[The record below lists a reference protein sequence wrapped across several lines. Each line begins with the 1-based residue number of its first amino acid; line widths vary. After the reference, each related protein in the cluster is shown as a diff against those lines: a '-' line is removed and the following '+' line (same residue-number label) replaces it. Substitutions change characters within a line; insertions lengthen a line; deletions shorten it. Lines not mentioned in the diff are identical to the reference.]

1 MGFWDEY
8 EEIGGDFV
16 KGAEKE
22 VLAANGIPFQV
33 EAVLDDDES
42 QFGARY
48 VLRALVPDPENGEE
62 RVRSMAFAK
71 ASVDS
76 RDRML
81 SAMQTFLADGG
92 DPVSVKLEKAGRSW
106 LLREA

>member
-1 MGFWDEY
+1 MGFFDEY

-22 VLAANGIPFQV
+22 TLAANGIPFIVQ
-33 EAVLDDDES
+33 AVFDDDTS

-48 VLRALVPDPENGEE
+48 VLKTLVPDPENGEE
-62 RVRSMAFAK
+62 RERSMAFAK

-81 SAMQTFLADGG
+81 VAMQEFLNEGG
-92 DPVSVKLEKAGRSW
+92 DPVTVKLEKAGRSW
-106 LLREA
+106 LLRQA

>member
-1 MGFWDEY
+1 MAFWDEY

-22 VLAANGIPFQV
+22 VLAANGIPFTV
-33 EAVLDDDES
+33 LAVLDDDES
-42 QFGARY
+42 QYGARY
-48 VLRALVPDPENGEE
+48 VLRASVPDPDNGEE
-62 RVRSMAFAK
+62 RERSMAFAK

-81 SAMQTFLADGG
+81 AAMQKFLEDGG

-106 LLREA
+106 LLRQA

>member
-1 MGFWDEY
+1 MGFFDEF

-33 EAVLDDDES
+33 VAVLDDDES
-42 QFGARY
+42 QYGARY
-48 VLRALVPDPENGEE
+48 VLRANVPDPESGDE
-62 RVRSMAFAK
+62 RERSMAFAK

-81 SAMQTFLADGG
+81 AAMQKYLDEGG
-92 DPVSVKLEKAGRSW
+92 EPVTVKLEKAGRSW
-106 LLREA
+106 LLRQA